1 MAIPGSDARSAVEAF
16 PALWRRVMTD
26 PHGFFAEMPETG
38 GLGQP
43 GAFLAICAGINA
55 LGHLLVGWGV
65 RGALVLFVGQLIAAT
80 LAATVFVLVAQHFF
94 GGRAGFEATFR
105 VVAYAAAPLVAF
117 WIPFVGAI
125 AWLYDAYLLM
135 RGLERVHAL
144 DVTRTLLTLG
154 IGILVLWLLRDALSG
169 RPVWP

>member
-1 MAIPGSDARSAVEAF
+1 MAVPNSEAPSAVEAF

-26 PHGFFAEMPETG
+26 PHGFFTEMPETG

-43 GAFLAICAGINA
+43 TGFLATCAAINA
-55 LGHLLVGWGV
+55 VGHLLVGSGARAAV
-65 RGALVLFVGQLIAAT
+65 AIFAGQLVAAALVAS
-80 LAATVFVLVAQHFF
+80 VFVLVAQNFF

-105 VVAYAAAPLVAF
+105 VVAYASAPLVVF
-117 WIPFVGAI
+117 WVPVVGTF
-125 AWLYDAYLLM
+125 AWLYDAYLLV
-135 RGLERVHAL
+135 RGLERIHGL

-154 IGILVLWLLRDALSG
+154 IGILVLWLLRDAFTG